1 MELYQL
7 AYFEAAARTGS
18 MQAAAAVCHVSQ
30 SALSL
35 QVKKLEEEVGLR
47 LFARTPRGVVLTAAG
62 RRVLATGRRLR
73 EEVAGLRRD
82 LRRRDFGPR
91 PRLRLGLQPVLASDL
106 VAAPLRAFLAA
117 HPDWRI
123 TLAERANER
132 LPDLLLGGQ
141 LDVAILTRAGPP
153 APGLGWRPLF
163 RLRYVAIC
171 PAEHPL
177 ARRRAV
183 RLAELVR
190 HRLLVFDD
198 PSGLP
203 ELIQREAESQG
214 TEASVVLG
222 SDHALTAFE
231 LAAEGLGVA
240 LVPALMAERAR
251 RRGLAAVPVA
261 GARLEATIGAAWRSA
276 DAAPEGLDALFAAL
290 AAHGART
297 GGRASAA
304 ARRMGLASRGAAGSV
319 GSP

>member
-18 MQAAAAVCHVSQ
+18 LQAAAAVCHVSQ

-35 QVKKLEEEVGLR
+35 QMKKLEEEVGLR

-91 PRLRLGLQPVLASDL
+91 PRLRLGLQPFLASDL
-106 VAAPLRAFLAA
+106 VAAPLRAFLDA
-117 HPDWRI
+117 HPDWRV
-123 TLAERANER
+123 TLAERPNER

-141 LDVAILTRAGPP
+141 LDAAILTQSGPP
-153 APGLGWRPLF
+153 APGLAWRPLF
-163 RLRYVAIC
+163 RLRYLAIC
-171 PAEHPL
+171 PPEHAL

-183 RLAELVR
+183 RLGELVR

-203 ELIQREAESQG
+203 ELVQREAEARG
-214 TEASVVLG
+214 GEASVVLG

-240 LVPALMAERAR
+240 LVPALMADRAR

-261 GARLEATIGAAWRSA
+261 GARLEATVGAAWR
-276 DAAPEGLDALFAAL
+276 AATPPLEGLDALL
-290 AAHGART
+290 DGVAAHGARK
-297 GGRASAA
+297 GGRAS
-304 ARRMGLASRGAAGSV
+304 RSSGKGLASRGPAGSL
-319 GSP
+319 GAP